1 MLSTDIV
8 ALCQPGQET
17 LTSALA
23 DNPTDK
29 PADVAESLYKG
40 KNKISEVLT
49 RLAISKDHAK
59 TADSEAPSQEE
70 LDQAATCGA
79 FPYRPSDLFLSMYI
93 AAIRTLERDPL
104 AGMVSPSLM
113 GSSGVIPLTI
123 ISVIPEIMK
132 HYAQVI
138 IAAEHEVMLATNFW
152 VASKS
157 SKIITDAMRELSRR
171 AVQRGKKV
179 VFKLIYDRGNIK
191 QVAENHI
198 VVPEKEFT
206 GKEVQIPAFDEVPG
220 LDLEVVNYHRPA
232 VGTFHSKYMIVDR
245 KIALLNSNNIQDRCN
260 LASPQPSA

>member
-1 MLSTDIV
+1 
-8 ALCQPGQET
+8 
-17 LTSALA
+17 
-23 DNPTDK
+23 
-29 PADVAESLYKG
+29 
-40 KNKISEVLT
+40 
-49 RLAISKDHAK
+49 
-59 TADSEAPSQEE
+59 
-70 LDQAATCGA
+70 
-79 FPYRPSDLFLSMYI
+79 
-93 AAIRTLERDPL
+93 
-104 AGMVSPSLM
+104 
-113 GSSGVIPLTI
+113 
-123 ISVIPEIMK
+123 
-132 HYAQVI
+132 
-138 IAAEHEVMLATNFW
+138 MLATNFW

-260 LASPQPSA
+260 HRSKAFAYSAKADIEITGDDVPLRRPDCPVDLRHGTALVGNSHEAATSTSAERGSIAIRGAVSLRP